1 MAQRTCTWSQVLGR
15 RIWRLLSPG
24 LGLVWKRGAVNS
36 PFNQTLLG
44 LFLGKSTRNVML
56 DTEHKVFCV
65 KQHIAKCPVSS
76 NTLRGLCVGSRALC
90 RFQEPTNNS
99 CEDSKNEVDPVNGVD
114 VVNEADAG
122 DISIGDLRKIKKGE
136 KRIRQPR

>member
-1 MAQRTCTWSQVLGR
+1 
-15 RIWRLLSPG
+15 
-24 LGLVWKRGAVNS
+24 
-36 PFNQTLLG
+36 
-44 LFLGKSTRNVML
+44 ML